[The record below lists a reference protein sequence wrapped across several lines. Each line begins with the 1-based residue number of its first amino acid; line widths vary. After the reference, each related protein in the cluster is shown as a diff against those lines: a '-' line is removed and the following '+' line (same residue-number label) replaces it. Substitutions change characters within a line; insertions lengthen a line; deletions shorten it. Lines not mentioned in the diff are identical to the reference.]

1 MCRVAMAKCIG
12 TGTKD
17 NGKARKPELVVALDF
32 GTTYSGYAYAFRQ
45 QFESN
50 NLNVTLNPAW
60 TTSTDGLLS
69 KKTPTSLL
77 LNPQGQFCAFGTKA
91 DDKFAELAGED
102 QHQDWFYFRRFK
114 MKLHSKKELKRGLKM
129 KDELGKPMLAST
141 VFSLA
146 IRGLKEH
153 CLDTLRSHE
162 SVDPASFDIVWVLTV
177 PAIWR
182 DSAKQFMREAAVE
195 AGIDGRNL
203 VLALEPEAASLYCQ
217 LLPINKLHTN
227 KETRFTVSR
236 PGTTF
241 MVVDMGGGTADI
253 TVQRRENDGSLCELY
268 AATGG
273 PWGGVG
279 VDRQFMIFITKLMG
293 PDVMSRFSKEHSE
306 DLMDMYRCLETCKRT
321 IRPESTGNITIDIP
335 GTLTDI
341 YKDVFKEPFGSS
353 FPEEFENKIKFNH
366 GKLKIDAQIMKDCF
380 TTITDE
386 IKNHIKTI
394 LSEPSCSGIK
404 TILLVGGF
412 AESEMV
418 SSTMVTEFTDCRIVI
433 PQDSET
439 VVLSGAVIYGHSP
452 GSISTRVV
460 RYTYGVSYML
470 DFESGKHPENKKV
483 EKEGRPSICKDL
495 FEIFVQMGSPI
506 KTGEVISKVYS
517 PARKESKIMVIKVYA
532 SSKKN
537 PEFVTD
543 EGCWKLGKLVVDL
556 PDSENSSEL
565 EIHERMVFG
574 ETELRVEAVEPVSG
588 KTFSARF
595 DFL

>member
-1 MCRVAMAKCIG
+1 MACD
-12 TGTKD
+12 GTKG
-17 NGKARKPELVVALDF
+17 NTEGRKPELVVALDF
-32 GTTYSGYAYAFRQ
+32 GTTYSGYAYAFRR
-45 QFESN
+45 QFEAN
-50 NLNVTLNPAW
+50 NLNVALNPAW
-60 TTSTDGLLS
+60 TSTSDGLLS

-77 LNPQGQFCAFGTKA
+77 LDPLGQFSAFGTKA
-91 DDKFAELAGED
+91 DDKFAELAGEN
-102 QHQDWFYFRRFK
+102 QHHGWFYFRRFK

-153 CLDTLRSHE
+153 CLETLKKKEGVDLSSLDT
-162 SVDPASFDIVWVLTV
+162 VWVLTV

-182 DSAKQFMREAAVE
+182 DSAKQFMREAAIE
-195 AGIDGRNL
+195 AGIDGHDL
-203 VLALEPEAASLYCQ
+203 VLALEPEAASLFCQ

-227 KETRFTVSR
+227 KETKFTVSR
-236 PGTTF
+236 PGAIF
-241 MVVDMGGGTADI
+241 MVVDLGGGTADI

-293 PDVMSRFSKEHSE
+293 PDVMSRLSKEHSE
-306 DLMDMYRCLETCKRT
+306 DLMDMYKCLETSKRT
-321 IRPESTGNITIDIP
+321 IRPESHGKVTINIP
-335 GTLTDI
+335 CSLTQLYKDI
-341 YKDVFKEPFGSS
+341 YKEDFGSK
-353 FPEEFENKIKFNH
+353 FPEEYEKRIKFNH
-366 GKLKIDAQIMKDCF
+366 GKLKVEVEIIKDCF
-380 TTITDE
+380 TPVIDE
-386 IKNHIKTI
+386 IIKHIKTI
-394 LSEPSCSGIK
+394 LAEPTCKGIK
-404 TILLVGGF
+404 TILMVGGF

-418 SSTMVTEFTDCRIVI
+418 SSAMVTEFPDCRVVI

-439 VVLSGAVIYGHSP
+439 VVVSGAVIYGHSP

-460 RYTYGVSYML
+460 RYTYGVSYMVE
-470 DFESGKHPENKKV
+470 FEQQKHPEDKKV
-483 EKEGRPSICKDL
+483 EKEGKPPLCKDL
-495 FEIFVQMGSPI
+495 FEIFCQMGTPI
-506 KTGEVISKVYS
+506 KTGEVISKTYS
-517 PARKESKIMVIKVYA
+517 PARDDSKILVIKVYA
-532 SSKKN
+532 SSKKD
-537 PEFVTD
+537 PKFVTD

-556 PDSENSSEL
+556 PDSNNNSEL
-565 EIHERMVFG
+565 EIQERMVFS